1 MFQRQHPVRV
11 AAALAS
17 ALALAIPLA
26 ANAAGAAMTAA
37 PMKAN
42 GAGVAVQYRI
52 DGTPEA
58 GRTVSVLL
66 SFDGI
71 VDPAGATVR
80 LSTQGGLSL
89 VGTEATRNLPAGQA
103 STWTVD
109 VVPAAA
115 GIGYLNVFTTQSGA
129 TSATSVP
136 VQVGKPS
143 ATLPAS
149 GTLKQS
155 ADGEKILPMQVK

>member
-1 MFQRQHPVRV
+1 VRI
-11 AAALAS
+11 AAAFLAC
-17 ALALAIPLA
+17 ALALAAPLA
-26 ANAAGAAMTAA
+26 QAAGGALTRA

-42 GAGVAVQYRI
+42 GAGVGVQYKV

-58 GRTVSVLL
+58 GRPVSVLL
-66 SFDGI
+66 SFDG
-71 VDPAGATVR
+71 VSSPTGASVRISTEGGLTLVGSETVR
-80 LSTQGGLSL
+80 SL
-89 VGTEATRNLPAGQA
+89 PSNQAT
-103 STWTVD
+103 TWTVQ
-109 VVPAAA
+109 VVPAAS

-129 TSATSVP
+129 TSATSIP
-136 VQVGKPS
+136 VSVGKPS